1 MTQAGKH
8 LKSHLDPLHWVEL
21 KQILTGLKNILKP
34 EGKAYLDKVNLKKS
48 QLINTRGPG
57 PGKG

>member
-1 MTQAGKH
+1 MLQAGKH
-8 LKSHLDPLHWVEL
+8 LKSHLDPLHWVEPE
-21 KQILTGLKNILKP
+21 QIPTCLKNILKP

-48 QLINTRGPG
+48 QLINARGPK